1 MPLLGLPLNRCA
13 ESSSTKFVKSIVI
26 PCNKHFRL
34 LDKNEDRKN
43 SLNKNLRKAL
53 AQMPRRYTVSQTD
66 SVALLITVDAFMSA
80 SGRYQLCSST
90 KRIAAFSYVA
100 DFLWSISLIS
110 ALDDLAAPTY
120 SVKRF

>member
-13 ESSSTKFVKSIVI
+13 ESSSTKFVKSVVI

-53 AQMPRRYTVSQTD
+53 AEMPRRYTVSQTD

-80 SGRYQLCSST
+80 SGRYRLCSST
-90 KRIAAFSYVA
+90 KRIAAF
-100 DFLWSISLIS
+100 
-110 ALDDLAAPTY
+110 
-120 SVKRF
+120 